1 MSEYKCPFS
10 PVQASGSCH
19 CRHAQEVV
27 RRGGSEFDCREPA
40 AHNLCTVL
48 TRHLNSTALPALGYA
63 DDLAQTPKSV
73 YERILL
79 GGLQG
84 VRRMLDASD
93 REVHTADIWAVVDA
107 VRERYPAMDRIPA
120 TDFLP
125 AIKACTLRKRQRRR
139 H

>member
-10 PVQASGSCH
+10 PVQASGTCR

-40 AHNLCTVL
+40 VHALCCSLVQ
-48 TRHLNSTALPALGYA
+48 HLNSTALTALGYE

-84 VRRMLDASD
+84 LRLLLDATD
-93 REVHTADIWAVVDA
+93 REPQTADIGSVVEA
-107 VRERYPAMDRIPA
+107 LRERYPAMEWIPVA
-120 TDFLP
+120 DFLP
-125 AIKACTLRKRQRRR
+125 AIEACTLKKRRR
-139 H
+139 R

>member
-10 PVQASGSCH
+10 LVQASGTCH

-40 AHNLCTVL
+40 AHAVCSALR
-48 TRHLNSTALPALGYA
+48 RHLNSTALPALGYE
-63 DDLAQTPKSV
+63 DDLTLTPKSV

-84 VRRMLDASD
+84 LRTMLDAAD
-93 REVHTADIWAVVDA
+93 RDPQTADIWKVVNA
-107 VRERYPAMDRIPA
+107 VRERYPAMEGIPA
-120 TDFLP
+120 AEFLP
-125 AIKACTLRKRQRRR
+125 AIETCTLKKRQRRR